1 MCTGLWYHFINM
13 KENHFMIALQISCNL
28 LHMDS
33 TLQQKQIAKQ
43 TLAGTFSKVPDFDCW
58 LKRFNIYIVV
68 L

>member
-1 MCTGLWYHFINM
+1 
-13 KENHFMIALQISCNL
+13 MIALQISCNR
-28 LHMDS
+28 LHIDS

>member
-1 MCTGLWYHFINM
+1 
-13 KENHFMIALQISCNL
+13 
-28 LHMDS
+28 MDS

-43 TLAGTFSKVPDFDCW
+43 TLAGTFSKAPDFDCW